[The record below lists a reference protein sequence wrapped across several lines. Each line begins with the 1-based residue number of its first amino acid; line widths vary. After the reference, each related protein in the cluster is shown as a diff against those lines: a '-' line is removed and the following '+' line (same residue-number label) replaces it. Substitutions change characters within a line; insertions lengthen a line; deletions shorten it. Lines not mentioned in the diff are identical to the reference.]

1 MSVGRTT
8 TVDGAK
14 TARRSAMSFLATT
27 LPSSRPGS
35 MGLDHIPSNLTVC
48 QAQDR
53 RRRSASTPHERR
65 EPRPHP
71 EPAQA
76 WHPVILLCV
85 FVCASFS
92 LRPFSLVLPGEHVA
106 VGPEEPRRHATVA
119 EIAHRRANEQTTR
132 RSGPI
137 PTIPT
142 TRRSGPIPTIPTQ
155 SVVCGQTTKILNCVN
170 SSLNHTSMCMLSI
183 MSCKAKETTRPAGQH
198 GRQHRGIHSNSSTID
213 QSLCYVWCAHCRA
226 FVLTMPGPRPW
237 SGSSWAAGLLINS
250 LSVENIIVKS
260 WIAAKDTSWGQSDGR
275 ASQQVPCMIDSW
287 CHRISDWLQ
296 SGWNPQTRRRSIW
309 ATGLV
314 SAPAEV
320 AENWIVLSVGQNIGS
335 LGLGTTRRSGLA
347 ERVQLCS
354 CMPSCHS
361 ISLWIACVEGW
372 MGTRRRPAFPA
383 GARQDYLS
391 VNFRVDCS
399 IAPKDGTWGQNDGRT
414 WRQDSCRILCV
425 SLNFRVDC
433 AALHRRMEPGVDTPV
448 RLGSRTSVTQFHIA
462 FDGTW
467 VPHEGRRSH
476 QDSCRIFLSLNF
488 IVLRRRMQAGY
499 HTTVVVHTRTR
510 AGFSVTQFQGGFW
523 IVLCRIEA
531 CKLGTRTWSGFR
543 TAGPVQDSGLH
554 FALHRR
560 MEPGDKTTVRR
571 GSRTPSGW
579 IAFCIAPK
587 DGTWGQFDGQAWQ
600 QDSFRVDCIR
610 HCTEGWNLGT
620 RRRSGLAAG
629 LLQGGL
635 HSALHRRMEPGD
647 KTTVRL
653 GSRTPSGW
661 IAFCIA
667 PKDGTWGQDD
677 GQAWQQASFR
687 VDCSIAALPQRVE
700 PRTRV

>member
-14 TARRSAMSFLATT
+14 TARRSAMSFIAAT

-71 EPAQA
+71 QPAEA

-119 EIAHRRANEQTTR
+119 KIAHRRANEQTTR

-433 AALHRRMEPGVDTPV
+433 AALHRRMEP
-448 RLGSRTSVTQFHIA
+448 
-462 FDGTW
+462 
-467 VPHEGRRSH
+467 
-476 QDSCRIFLSLNF
+476 
-488 IVLRRRMQAGY
+488 
-499 HTTVVVHTRTR
+499 
-510 AGFSVTQFQGGFW
+510 
-523 IVLCRIEA
+523 
-531 CKLGTRTWSGFR
+531 
-543 TAGPVQDSGLH
+543 
-554 FALHRR
+554 
-560 MEPGDKTTVRR
+560 
-571 GSRTPSGW
+571 
-579 IAFCIAPK
+579 
-587 DGTWGQFDGQAWQ
+587 
-600 QDSFRVDCIR
+600 RV
-610 HCTEGWNLGT
+610 N
-620 RRRSGLAAG
+620 
-629 LLQGGL
+629 
-635 HSALHRRMEPGD
+635 
-647 KTTVRL
+647 TTVRL
-653 GSRTPSGW
+653 GSRTLCHSISGW
-661 IAFCIA
+661 IAALPRRMEPGTNTTVALGDRTRAGFCVSLNVRVDCSA
-667 PKDGTWGQDD
+667 SKDGTWGRHA
-677 GQAWQQASFR
+677 GQAWQQ
-687 VDCSIAALPQRVE
+687 DQCHSISHCI
-700 PRTRV
+700 